1 MFTSNTLMNDC
12 KERWREI
19 IIQNDFYYNG
29 KIAWNQRWNSPV
41 KESSVHINT
50 RGSLI
55 VPKALVLQIVG
66 NKLRGINKN
75 LFPIKAKTLMR
86 LGFKWNAKRKKSLSQ
101 LWVAPSWPPW
111 VVFLFW
117 ISHVWK
123 DTLEW
128 VQRKATELIKG
139 LEIRQTCVWWA
150 CSG

>member
-1 MFTSNTLMNDC
+1 MKRDNNTEWL
-12 KERWREI
+12 
-19 IIQNDFYYNG
+19 YYIG

-117 ISHVWK
+117 ISYVWK

-139 LEIRQTCVWWA
+139 LEIRQTCMWWA

>member
-1 MFTSNTLMNDC
+1 MKRDNNTEWL
-12 KERWREI
+12 
-19 IIQNDFYYNG
+19 YYTG

-117 ISHVWK
+117 ISYVWK

-139 LEIRQTCVWWA
+139 LEIRQTCMWWA